1 MCLYAFCCSRK
12 IKGYGLKKMGCVFFI
27 NCLVGRW
34 TRTKFVSLPL
44 HISSLLHYNPSCELW
59 EISPF
64 PAGAAWTTF
73 RTLQCAPLA
82 LCFFSLPK
90 CGKVGLKGGA
100 DTEAGLRRVH
110 LLAWQVPVSPSLPL
124 TAHVP
129 LSSYA
134 GFVLVFSSPFLTPVL
149 TQCLLIGAMCE
160 RSPIREEV
168 RAVGWVVGWEC
179 VPRDQE
185 QQMWHICEPW

>member
-1 MCLYAFCCSRK
+1 MDW
-12 IKGYGLKKMGCVFFI
+12 IKWRVCFFI
-27 NCLVGRW
+27 NCFVGRW

-44 HISSLLHYNPSCELW
+44 HISSLLHYNPSGELW

-64 PAGAAWTTF
+64 PVGAAWTTF

-90 CGKVGLKGGA
+90 CGKVGLNGGA
-100 DTEAGLRRVH
+100 DTEAGLRRLH
-110 LLAWQVPVSPSLPL
+110 LLEWQVPVRPSLPL

-129 LSSYA
+129 LWTLDA
-134 GFVLVFSSPFLTPVL
+134 GFVFIFPSPFLTPVL

-160 RSPIREEV
+160 RSR
-168 RAVGWVVGWEC
+168 RRKRWKLWAQWYDDC
-179 VPRDQE
+179 VPRDLE
-185 QQMWHICEPW
+185 QQIWHICEPW